1 VRHCAIQRGKRYQYG
16 KKNRIEPGPAAG
28 DQRRKKII
36 SHMAILNK
44 EEAQALL
51 KKALG
56 YSKAEECE
64 VSLNGSE
71 TGNIRYAR
79 NEVSTAGEIG
89 RLSLGVSSSYGKKTG
104 TATIDEFDDAS
115 LEKVVRRSEELAQ
128 LAPENPE
135 HMPLLGPSTFE
146 ESTTFVPATAAITP
160 DIRAE
165 AVGKSIRVSKDAN
178 LQAAGYLENSVNF
191 EAIMNSKGLF
201 AYNKGTDVV
210 FTITTRNEEGTG
222 SGYAARG
229 FNDVSKL
236 DTYSATKVATSKANG
251 SVGAR
256 AIEPGKYTVILEP
269 VAVAYLLVNMFFGLD
284 ARNADEGRSFMSKP
298 GGGNR
303 LGEQL
308 MDPKVNIY
316 SDPFNPELPSGTW
329 NREGQAMIKRSWI
342 EKGIVKNLSYSRYW
356 ASKKNVDPAPGPGNV
371 IMDGGT
377 DTIEDMIKSTDKGI
391 LVSRLWYIR
400 MVDPQTLLVTGLTR
414 DGTFYIENGQIKFPL
429 KNFRFNESPVI
440 MLNNLD
446 SMGKPERTISVESYR
461 SFLVPPLKVRDFTFT
476 SLSDA
481 V

>member
-1 VRHCAIQRGKRYQYG
+1 
-16 KKNRIEPGPAAG
+16 
-28 DQRRKKII
+28 
-36 SHMAILNK
+36 MAIFNK
-44 EEAQALL
+44 EEARKLL
-51 KKALG
+51 QKALS

-64 VSLNGSE
+64 ISLLGSDS
-71 TGNIRYAR
+71 GNIRYAR
-79 NEVSTAGEIG
+79 NAVSTAGEIN
-89 RLSLGVSSSYGKKTG
+89 RLTMSVSSSFGKKTG

-115 LEKVVRRSEELAQ
+115 LQKVVSRSEELAK
-128 LAPENPE
+128 LAPDNPE
-135 HMPLLGPSTFE
+135 HMPLLGPQEFP
-146 ESTTFVPATAAITP
+146 ESITFVQSTADITP
-160 DIRAE
+160 DTRAE
-165 AVGKSIRVSKDAN
+165 AVGKSIQVSRDAK
-178 LQAAGYLENSVNF
+178 LQAAGYLENTVQF

-201 AYNKGTDVV
+201 AYNKDTDVV

-236 DTYSATKVATSKANG
+236 DTYTATKIATTKASG

-269 VAVAYLLVNMFFGLD
+269 VAVAYMLENMFFGLD

-308 MDPKVNIY
+308 MDPKVTIY
-316 SDPFNPELPSGTW
+316 SDPFNAELPSPTW
-329 NREGQAMIKRSWI
+329 NREGQLLEKRSWI

-356 ASKKNVDPAPGPGNV
+356 AAQKNVAPVPGPGNI
-371 IMDGGT
+371 IMEGGT
-377 DTIEDMIKSTDKGI
+377 ESIEDMIKNTEKGV

-400 MVDPQTLLVTGLTR
+400 MVDPQTLLLTGLTR
-414 DGTFYIENGQIKFPL
+414 DGTFYIENGEIKFPV

-440 MLNNLD
+440 MLNNVESL
-446 SMGKPERTISVESYR
+446 GKPERSISVESYR
-461 SFLVPPLKVRDFTFT
+461 SYLVPPMKVRDFTFT